1 MAGKCLV
8 TAVIHTGGAGGVH
21 HTAGPG
27 IIP

>member
-1 MAGKCLV
+1 MAGKCSV

-27 IIP
+27 IIQ

>member
-1 MAGKCLV
+1 MAGKCSV